1 MLDVE
6 DDGRTVRWQE
16 LELKTGG
23 HKRSSCS
30 RGKKGISFPFFL
42 TYFQIKTVNSS
53 LESSF
58 EVRQKLDPRLFS
70 D

>member
-23 HKRSSCS
+23 HKRSSCL
-30 RGKKGISFPFFL
+30 RGNKGISFPFFL
-42 TYFQIKTVNSS
+42 YVFPDKNC
-53 LESSF
+53 
-58 EVRQKLDPRLFS
+58 K
-70 D
+70 